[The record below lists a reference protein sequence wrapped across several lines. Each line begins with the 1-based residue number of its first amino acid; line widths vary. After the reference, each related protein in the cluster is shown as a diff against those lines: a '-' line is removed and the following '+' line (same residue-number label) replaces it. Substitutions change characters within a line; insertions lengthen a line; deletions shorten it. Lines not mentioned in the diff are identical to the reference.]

1 MSQKLT
7 IIDPGTSKVRPPPRR
22 AAVVFGVAT
31 AVGGVFAELLPTVSG
46 LCLPVSIVSGLVLL
60 AWLEHWL
67 YRRLLRRRPLS
78 RLFRSALVPAIGL
91 FLWVPALVGAAILG
105 GLGYVLPLVVTAI
118 VGGMWFAS
126 ASAGSF
132 VVVLIDTVVSA
143 LVVDFRRR
151 VQLAVLLL
159 ASSAAVVSAVT
170 YGFIEA
176 TTEAILAV
184 AHGEARGG
192 VEVDPEFAERLAGM
206 DPDEASWAIAGGAL
220 LVVAI
225 FLLPAILSACGKLA
239 DAVMERL
246 NPLDEAFSRVTD
258 GDLDLEVEVGGSRE
272 LQRITSG
279 FNRMVVSL
287 RETLTSLDQ
296 RNRELM
302 ATNQATSRFVPFTF
316 LELLD
321 KRSIVEIA
329 RGDQVQLDVSVMFTD
344 IRGFTTLAEA
354 MGPEQTFAFINR
366 YLERMEPTIT
376 AHGGVINEFLG
387 DGIMALFP
395 RGAESAVRAAV
406 AMAEALAMFNHEL
419 VGEGREPIRIGIGVQ
434 SGALM
439 LGTIGGRDRLS
450 CTVIGDPA
458 NAAARVEG
466 MTKLYGVQT
475 LIAEG
480 TLAQLPAGAFDV
492 REIDRVQ
499 ALGKHEA
506 MRIYEVLDGLPA
518 TTRQARQ
525 QHRAAF
531 AKALDHY
538 RKGAFRAAAEA
549 FEAIAEADPT
559 DGPAA
564 LYVERCPRLFDRE
577 GDPDWRGVSQLGSK

>member
-7 IIDPGTSKVRPPPRR
+7 IIDPATANERPPPRR
-22 AAVVFGVAT
+22 AALVFGVAT
-31 AVGGVFAELLPTVSG
+31 AVAGVSADLLPTVTSLSG
-46 LCLPVSIVSGLVLL
+46 SVSVVSGFVLL
-60 AWLEHWL
+60 AWFEHWI

-78 RLFRSALVPAIGL
+78 RLLLSALVPAIGL
-91 FLWVPALVGAAILG
+91 FLWVPALIGAAMLGSFLLPLMATAIAG
-105 GLGYVLPLVVTAI
+105 GL
-118 VGGMWFAS
+118 WFAS
-126 ASAGSF
+126 AAAGSF

-159 ASSAAVVSAVT
+159 ATSAAVVSAVT
-170 YGFIEA
+170 FSLVEATIEA
-176 TTEAILAV
+176 VLAV
-184 AHGEARGG
+184 AHGEARAG
-192 VEVDPEFAERLAGM
+192 VNLDPELAQRLVSM
-206 DPDEASWAIAGGAL
+206 DPEQATWAIAGVML

-246 NPLDEAFSRVTD
+246 NPLDEAFSRVTE
-258 GDLDLEVEVGGSRE
+258 GDLDIEVEVGGSRE

-279 FNRMVVSL
+279 FNRMVGSL

-296 RNRELM
+296 RNRELT

-329 RGDQVQLDVSVMFTD
+329 RGDQVQLDVAVMFTD

-354 MGPEQTFAFINR
+354 MGPEKTFAFINR
-366 YLERMEPTIT
+366 YLERMEPTI
-376 AHGGVINEFLG
+376 AARGGVINEFLG
-387 DGIMALFP
+387 DGIMAIFP
-395 RGAESAVRAAV
+395 RGAASAVEAAV
-406 AMAEALAMFNHEL
+406 AMAEALSSFNVDL
-419 VGEGREPIRIGIGVQ
+419 VAEGREPIRVGIGVQ

-466 MTKLYGVQT
+466 MTKLYRVQT

-480 TLAQLPAGAFDV
+480 AFAQLPDGAFEL

-518 TTRQARQ
+518 ATRGARR

-531 AKALDHY
+531 ERALGLY
-538 RKGAFRAAAEA
+538 RRGAFRAAAKA

-564 LYVERCPRLFDRE
+564 VYAERCVGLFDRE
-577 GDPDWRGVSQLGSK
+577 GAPDWDGVSQLGSK